1 MRGGRGWFHRKKTD
15 NDTRSNFSE
24 WPVVPQRLF
33 LQHEWSNREKI
44 MPFIVDFILK
54 NHKWRVSLQT
64 HKYMN
69 IP

>member
-1 MRGGRGWFHRKKTD
+1 MSREVSLECK
-15 NDTRSNFSE
+15 
-24 WPVVPQRLF
+24 LF
-33 LQHEWSNREKI
+33 LQPEWSNREKI